1 MDTPESEL
9 LPQSTAASSPVARPT
24 LETAPVAH
32 EEDSLGYAGWRIIL
46 AAFVG
51 VGVSFAPMVPFTFS
65 LFVAPLQGAFGWNRE
80 AISDA
85 FAIAALTVAAVSP
98 ALGSLLDRIPPRRV
112 ILPSIVVF
120 AAAMASLSLLRGHI
134 AQYYLSYLLLGIVGN
149 GTAQLSYSRT
159 VLTWFRKRR
168 GLALAVVLSG
178 SGTGSILLP
187 IIAQH
192 VISTHGWRSAYL
204 ALGAIAL
211 IGFPLT
217 ALFVRNRPIKNAA
230 AAVSSERSV
239 GVGPAFRT
247 RAFWI
252 ILVAVMLSA
261 FSMNAIIAHLAAI
274 LVGRGVIATNAAL
287 ALSTLG
293 VSAIVARLFTG
304 HLLDRFPAPF
314 IALAVLI
321 IAATGAATVAYAA
334 TSWMGIFGAILMG
347 AGSGS
352 EADVIPYMIAEYF
365 GRKRFATLYGLSWT
379 AYAIGGAIGPILMGH
394 GFDRAGTYI
403 PQSVVLFSVPCF
415 IGAFMQLLLP
425 RQNESA
431 DLNVLADLASDPA
444 NSATV

>member
-1 MDTPESEL
+1 VNR
-9 LPQSTAASSPVARPT
+9 QTAQGSSAIAAPA
-24 LETAPVAH
+24 LETIPVAH

-98 ALGSLLDRIPPRRV
+98 ALGTLLDRIPPRRV
-112 ILPSIVVF
+112 ILPSILIF

-149 GTAQLSYSRT
+149 GTAQLSYSRS

-168 GLALAVVLSG
+168 GLALAIVLSG

-192 VISTHGWRSAYL
+192 VISTHGWRAAYL

-217 ALFVRNRPIKNAA
+217 ALFVRNRPAQNAMA
-230 AAVSSERSV
+230 ISSERSL

-247 RAFWI
+247 PAFWI
-252 ILVAVMLSA
+252 ILVAIMFSA

-274 LVGRGVIATNAAL
+274 LAGRGVTATNAAL
-287 ALSTLG
+287 ALSALG
-293 VSAIVARLFTG
+293 ISAIIARLFTG
-304 HLLDRFPAPF
+304 HLLDRLPAPLV
-314 IALAVLI
+314 ALAVLL
-321 IAATGAATVAYAA
+321 IAATGAATLAYAA

-394 GFDRAGTYI
+394 GFDRAGTYA
-403 PQSVVLFSVPCF
+403 PQSVVLFAVPCF
-415 IGAFMQLLLP
+415 IAAFMQLALP
-425 RQNESA
+425 RHSEPPA
-431 DLNVLADLASDPA
+431 LNALADLASDSA
-444 NSATV
+444 NSSAF

>member
-1 MDTPESEL
+1 VNHESAE
-9 LPQSTAASSPVARPT
+9 ASSISLAPA
-24 LETAPVAH
+24 LETVAGAH
-32 EEDSLGYAGWRIIL
+32 EEDSLGYRGWRVIL

-98 ALGSLLDRIPPRRV
+98 AIGSLLDRVPPRRV

-120 AAAMASLSLLRGHI
+120 ATAMASLSLLRGHI
-134 AQYYLSYLLLGIVGN
+134 AQCYLSYLLLGIVGN
-149 GTAQLSYSRT
+149 GTAQLSYSRS

-168 GLALAVVLSG
+168 GLALAIVLSG
-178 SGTGSILLP
+178 SGTGSIILP

-204 ALGAIAL
+204 ALGAVAL

-217 ALFVRNRPIKNAA
+217 ALFVRNRPVRNAE
-230 AAVSSERSV
+230 AVTSERSV

-247 RAFWI
+247 RTFWI
-252 ILVAVMLSA
+252 ISVAVMLSA

-274 LVGRGVIATNAAL
+274 LVGRGVTASSAAL
-287 ALSTLG
+287 ALSALG

-304 HLLDRFPAPF
+304 HLLDRLPAPLV
-314 IALAVLI
+314 ALAVLL
-321 IAATGAATVAYAA
+321 IAATGAAIIAYAA
-334 TSWMGIFGAILMG
+334 TSWIGIFGAILMG

-394 GFDRAGTYI
+394 GFDRAGTYV
-403 PQSVVLFSVPCF
+403 PLSVALFSIPCF
-415 IGAFMQLLLP
+415 IAAFMQLLLP
-425 RQNESA
+425 RQSKPPA
-431 DLNVLADLASDPA
+431 LNLFVDLASGSA
-444 NSATV
+444 NSSAF

>member
-1 MDTPESEL
+1 MKQQSAQPVLDTVPL
-9 LPQSTAASSPVARPT
+9 T
-24 LETAPVAH
+24 H

-65 LFVAPLQGAFGWNRE
+65 LFVAPLQGEFGWNRE
-80 AISDA
+80 AISNA

-98 ALGSLLDRIPPRRV
+98 ALGTLLDRVPPRRV
-112 ILPSIVVF
+112 ILPSILVF
-120 AAAMASLSLLRGHI
+120 AAAMASLALLRGHI

-149 GTAQLSYSRT
+149 GTAQLSYSRS

-168 GLALAVVLSG
+168 GLALAIVLSG

-217 ALFVRNRPIKNAA
+217 ALFVRNRPVKSATA
-230 AAVSSERSV
+230 TSSERSV
-239 GVGPAFRT
+239 GVGPALRT
-247 RAFWI
+247 PSFWI
-252 ILVAVMLSA
+252 ILVAVMFSA

-274 LVGRGVIATNAAL
+274 LVGRGVTATNAAL
-287 ALSTLG
+287 ALSALG

-304 HLLDRFPAPF
+304 HLLDRLPAPF
-314 IALAVLI
+314 VALAVLLV
-321 IAATGAATVAYAA
+321 AATGAAIVAYAA
-334 TSWMGIFGAILMG
+334 TSWIGIVGAILMG

-379 AYAIGGAIGPILMGH
+379 AYAIGGAIGPILMGR
-394 GFDRAGTYI
+394 GFDRAGTYVAE
-403 PQSVVLFSVPCF
+403 SVVLFSIPCF
-415 IGAFMQLLLP
+415 IAAFMQLLLP
-425 RQNESA
+425 RQSEPPA
-431 DLNVLADLASDPA
+431 LNVLAGLASDSV
-444 NSATV
+444 NSSAF

>member
-1 MDTPESEL
+1 MKQQSAQPVLDTVPL
-9 LPQSTAASSPVARPT
+9 T
-24 LETAPVAH
+24 H

-65 LFVAPLQGAFGWNRE
+65 LFVAPLQGEFGWNRE
-80 AISDA
+80 AISNA

-98 ALGSLLDRIPPRRV
+98 ALGTLLDRVPPRRV
-112 ILPSIVVF
+112 ILPSILVF
-120 AAAMASLSLLRGHI
+120 AAAMASLALLRGHI

-149 GTAQLSYSRT
+149 GTAQLSYSRS

-168 GLALAVVLSG
+168 GLALAIVLSG

-217 ALFVRNRPIKNAA
+217 ALFVRNRPVKSATA
-230 AAVSSERSV
+230 TSSERSV
-239 GVGPAFRT
+239 GVGPALRT
-247 RAFWI
+247 PSFWI
-252 ILVAVMLSA
+252 ILVAVMFSA

-274 LVGRGVIATNAAL
+274 LVGRGVTATNAAL
-287 ALSTLG
+287 ALSALG

-304 HLLDRFPAPF
+304 HLLDRLPAPF
-314 IALAVLI
+314 VALAVLLV
-321 IAATGAATVAYAA
+321 AATGAAIVAYAA
-334 TSWMGIFGAILMG
+334 TSWIGIVGAILMG

-379 AYAIGGAIGPILMGH
+379 AYAIGGAIGPILMGR
-394 GFDRAGTYI
+394 GFDRAGTYVAE
-403 PQSVVLFSVPCF
+403 SVVLFSIPCF
-415 IGAFMQLLLP
+415 IAAFMQLLLP
-425 RQNESA
+425 RQSEPPA
-431 DLNVLADLASDPA
+431 LNVLADLASDSV
-444 NSATV
+444 NSSAF

>member
-1 MDTPESEL
+1 MNHQGGRSSSSSATP
-9 LPQSTAASSPVARPT
+9 V
-24 LETAPVAH
+24 LETVPIAH

-51 VGVSFAPMVPFTFS
+51 VGVSFAPMVPYTFS
-65 LFVAPLQGAFGWNRE
+65 LFVVPLQSAFGWNRE

-98 ALGSLLDRIPPRRV
+98 ALGSLLDRIPPRRI
-112 ILPSIVVF
+112 ILPSILVF
-120 AAAMASLSLLRGHI
+120 AAAMASLSLLRSHI

-149 GTAQLSYSRT
+149 GTAQLSYSRS

-168 GLALAVVLSG
+168 GLALAIVLSG

-192 VISTHGWRSAYL
+192 VISTHGWRTAYL

-211 IGFPLT
+211 LGFPLT
-217 ALFVRNRPIKNAA
+217 ALFVRNRPARNAP
-230 AAVSSERSV
+230 AVSSERAV
-239 GVGPAFRT
+239 GVGPALRT

-252 ILVAVMLSA
+252 IAVAVMLSA

-274 LVGRGVIATNAAL
+274 LVGRGVSASSAAL
-287 ALSTLG
+287 ALSAMG
-293 VSAIVARLFTG
+293 ISAIVARLFTG
-304 HLLDRFPAPF
+304 HLLDRLPAPLV
-314 IALAVLI
+314 ALAVLL
-321 IAATGAATVAYAA
+321 IAATGAATIAYAG
-334 TSWMGIFGAILMG
+334 TSWIGILGAILMG

-365 GRKRFATLYGLSWT
+365 GRMRFATLYGLSWT

-394 GFDRAGTYI
+394 GFDRAGTYV
-403 PQSVVLFSVPCF
+403 PLSVMLFSVPCF
-415 IGAFMQLLLP
+415 IAAFMQLLLP
-425 RQNESA
+425 RLSEPPSVNILT
-431 DLNVLADLASDPA
+431 DVVSDSA
-444 NSATV
+444 NSSTF

>member
-1 MDTPESEL
+1 M
-9 LPQSTAASSPVARPT
+9 PVG
-24 LETAPVAH
+24 H
-32 EEDSLGYAGWRIIL
+32 EEDSFSYAGWRIIL

-98 ALGSLLDRIPPRRV
+98 AIGSLLDRVPPRRV

-120 AAAMASLSLLRGHI
+120 AAAMASLSLLHGHI

-149 GTAQLSYSRT
+149 GTAQLSYSRS

-168 GLALAVVLSG
+168 GLALAIVLSG
-178 SGTGSILLP
+178 SGTGSIILP

-204 ALGAIAL
+204 TLGAFAL

-217 ALFVRNRPIKNAA
+217 ALFVRNRPQKNAA
-230 AAVSSERSV
+230 AVFPERSL
-239 GVGPAFRT
+239 GVGRAFRT

-252 ILVAVMLSA
+252 ISIAVMLSA

-274 LVGRGVIATNAAL
+274 LVGRGIAASNAAL
-287 ALSTLG
+287 ALSALG
-293 VSAIVARLFTG
+293 ISAIVARLFTG
-304 HLLDRFPAPF
+304 HLLDRLPAPLV
-314 IALAVLI
+314 ALAVLL
-321 IAATGAATVAYAA
+321 IAATGAATIAYAA
-334 TSWMGIFGAILMG
+334 TSWLGILGAILMG

-352 EADVIPYMIAEYF
+352 EADVIPYMLAEYF

-394 GFDRAGTYI
+394 GFDRAGTYV
-403 PQSVVLFSVPCF
+403 PLTVVLFSIPCF
-415 IGAFMQLLLP
+415 IAAFMQLLLP
-425 RQNESA
+425 RQSESRA
-431 DLNVLADLASDPA
+431 LHVLTDLAPD
-444 NSATV
+444 SATSTSI